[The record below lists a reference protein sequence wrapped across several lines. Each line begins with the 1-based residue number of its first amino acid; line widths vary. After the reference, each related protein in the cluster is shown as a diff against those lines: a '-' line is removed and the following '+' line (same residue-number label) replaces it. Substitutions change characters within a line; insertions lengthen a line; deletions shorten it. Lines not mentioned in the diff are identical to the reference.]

1 MLVFFDF
8 DKEVVFSLTIR
19 ESKWRKSYNLL
30 QLNILDS
37 SYLLLSLQATVRV
50 QNRKFG
56 VGGESH
62 APLPGLSVK
71 VRSEVGHAVD
81 TQTRIVSRRN
91 TLLRVEVLEPCLFN
105 MMVTVAKV
113 QDRDVSCLH

>member
-1 MLVFFDF
+1 MLVLFDF

-30 QLNILDS
+30 QLNILNS
-37 SYLLLSLQATVRV
+37 SYLLLSLQ
-50 QNRKFG
+50 NRKFG
-56 VGGESH
+56 GGGGGGSH
-62 APLPGLSVK
+62 SPPPGLSGK
-71 VRSEVGHAVD
+71 IRSEVGHGVD
-81 TQTRIVSRRN
+81 TQPCIVSQRN

-105 MMVTVAKV
+105 MMVAVAKV